1 MLARHLSLRLLELVG
16 SSAAVVLLGPRQVG
30 KTTLALAVA
39 EQQPSIYLD
48 LEDAGDR
55 AKLTDPARYFE
66 DHAHEL
72 IILDEVHR
80 VPELFQT
87 LRGVIDRGRR
97 RGRETGQFLLLGSA
111 AIDLLRQS
119 GESLAGRVAYLE
131 LGPFDVSEVKPNER
145 DQLWIRGGFPRS
157 FLAKNNRE
165 SLQWRRDFIRTY
177 LERDIPQFGSRIP
190 AETLRRFWTML
201 AHHQGQV
208 LNAANLA
215 RSLGV
220 DGKTVAGYLDLMVDL
235 LLVRRLPSWHRNEG
249 KRLVK
254 APKVYVRDSGLAHA
268 LLGIPSKE
276 LLLAHPV
283 VGSSW
288 ENLVIETL
296 VSVAPQGTEWHYYRS
311 ATGNEIDLVLQ
322 LPSHRLWA
330 IEIKLSSAPK
340 VAKGFHLACADL
352 RPDRRF
358 LVYSGTE
365 QFPLDGDVEAMG
377 LLELATLVAEAG

>member
-1 MLARHLSLRLLELVG
+1 MLTRHLNLRLLELVD
-16 SSAAVVLLGPRQVG
+16 SSPAVVLLGPRQVG

-39 EQQPSIYLD
+39 EQRPSIYLD
-48 LEDAGDR
+48 LEDGGDR
-55 AKLTDPARYFE
+55 AKLADPNRYFE

-80 VPELFQT
+80 MPELFQT

-97 RGRETGQFLLLGSA
+97 RGRATGQFLLLGSA
-111 AIDLLRQS
+111 ALDMLRQS
-119 GESLAGRVAYLE
+119 GESLAGRIAYLE
-131 LGPFDVSEVKPNER
+131 LGPFDVSEVKPDKR
-145 DQLWIRGGFPRS
+145 DALWIRGGFPRS
-157 FLAKNNRE
+157 FLAKNDSE

-235 LLVRRLPSWHRNEG
+235 LLVRRLPSWQRNEG

-268 LLGIPSKE
+268 LLGIPNME
-276 LLLAHPV
+276 FLLAHPV

-296 VSVAPQGTEWHYYRS
+296 LSVAPPGTEWHYYRT
-311 ATGNEIDLVLQ
+311 ATGNGIDLVLQ
-322 LPSHRLWA
+322 TPSHHLWA
-330 IEIKLSSAPK
+330 IEIKLSSTPK
-340 VAKGFHLACADL
+340 LAKGFHLACADL
-352 RPDRRF
+352 KPEKRF
-358 LVYSGTE
+358 LVYSGTDR
-365 QFPLDGDVEAMG
+365 FALDADVEAIG
-377 LLELATLVAEAG
+377 LLELATRVSQAD